1 MGNDSRSSSLWGWPR
16 WALPL
21 PEILLIAVLQLTSW
35 AHCSL
40 NDCSEG
46 PTDFTTGGSNLWWW
60 QLMSVAAIVIS
71 TIFAAFPLRSRLPE
85 IGLLLWSGFTWSLQ
99 FWAFNQDLVDNYDLQ
114 LLLYPISESW
124 RAGII
129 VTASLFLRKSL
140 LKRRL
145 NQTPTA
151 LSN

>member
-1 MGNDSRSSSLWGWPR
+1 MGNDSRSSSLWDWPR

-60 QLMSVAAIVIS
+60 QLMSVAAIVVS

-99 FWAFNQDLVDNYDLQ
+99 F
-114 LLLYPISESW
+114 
-124 RAGII
+124 
-129 VTASLFLRKSL
+129 
-140 LKRRL
+140 
-145 NQTPTA
+145 
-151 LSN
+151 